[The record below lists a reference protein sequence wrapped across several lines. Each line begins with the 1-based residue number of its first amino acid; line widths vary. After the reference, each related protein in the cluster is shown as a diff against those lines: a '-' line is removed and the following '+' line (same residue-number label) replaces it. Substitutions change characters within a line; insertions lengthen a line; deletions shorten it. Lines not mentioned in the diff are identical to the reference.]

1 MGRTETGLPTRTP
14 GRAPARA
21 ALEVEDLS
29 ELIGRDSS
37 QAPHTTLSE
46 SAIGCIY
53 RSDDALDAAAAQL
66 LAQGVGADAIHVGA
80 LDAKRAQAAA
90 QRHGIQADVHPDD
103 PLADIVSL
111 DRDGSARAAVD
122 RCGMIGALIGALSG
136 IAISFTPAGAL
147 IPVPHAALQLAN
159 AGFYFVIGAIV
170 GSVLGAALGPQT
182 STHAGFRLIDGM
194 QEGAYALVV
203 VAPQSRHDDLQKLLE
218 AAGGTGTTR
227 V

>member
-1 MGRTETGLPTRTP
+1 VCRTETGLPTRTV
-14 GRAPARA
+14 GRSPARD

-37 QAPHTTLSE
+37 QAPHTTLSD
-46 SAIGCIY
+46 SAIGCVY
-53 RSDDALDAAAAQL
+53 RSDDTFDAAVAQL
-66 LAQGVGADAIHVGA
+66 LALGVSADALHVGA
-80 LDAKRAQAAA
+80 LEAQRAQAAA
-90 QRHGIQADVHPDD
+90 QRHGIHADVHPDD

-122 RCGMIGALIGALSG
+122 RAGMIGALIGACSG

-159 AGFYFVIGAIV
+159 AGFYFAIGGIV
-170 GSVLGAALGPQT
+170 GSVLGAALGPQA

-194 QEGAYALVV
+194 QEGAYALIV
-203 VAPQSRHDDLQKLLE
+203 VAPHSRHDELQKVLE
-218 AAGGTGTTR
+218 TAGGTGTTR